1 MKESKKVRETYL
13 SEVLKLVNL
22 TTAFQKAKFQMNDAQ
37 LSPFSYNYR
46 NNDRSTTACLSICQL
61 KDIWVVSN
69 FW

>member
-46 NNDRSTTACLSICQL
+46 NNDHQMLNKI
-61 KDIWVVSN
+61 
-69 FW
+69 